1 MLDGILIGLAV
12 LCVVYFIIIVV
23 YAGISTSFAFIWL
36 FFAAL
41 LVFLVYGKWYY
52 ARNME
57 RIPRW
62 VPVSVVTTCIA
73 GGGCAG
79 NPLYPGISGSS
90 HAGKGQPGLCDCA
103 GGQGQGTHGQ
113 QFPEKASGQGHC
125 LCGGESGTPFWCSP
139 GGKGPGES
147 DSEAQVMYDYLVYN
161 GVSPRQ
167 LLMESDSTSTVE
179 NIAYS
184 KIVIE
189 QDRMEGQEGNHPHAR
204 KNRLVPYAIGTGQA
218 AGNRSSHQ

>member
-1 MLDGILIGLAV
+1 MLDGVLIDCLAV

-36 FFAAL
+36 FLQPCLYFWYMEMVL
-41 LVFLVYGKWYY
+41 CQKYGTDPPLG
-52 ARNME
+52 AS
-57 RIPRW
+57 
-62 VPVSVVTTCIA
+62 VSGYHLRC
-73 GGGCAG
+73 GSGCAG

-90 HAGKGQPGLCDCA
+90 HAGKANLDYVIVLGA
-103 GGQGQGTHGQ
+103 RVKGTYGQ

-125 LCGGESGTPFWCSP
+125 LCGGESVTPFWCFPAARGRGSRQQT
-139 GGKGPGES
+139 
-147 DSEAQVMYDYLVYN
+147 QVMYDYLVYN

-179 NIAYS
+179 NIAYN

-189 QDRMEGQEGNHPHAR
+189 QDRMKDKKEDHPHAR
-204 KNRLVPYAIGTGQA
+204 KDRLGSLCHCAGQA
-218 AGNRSSHQ
+218 AGNGSSHQ